1 MQLRSLHALHALHSW
16 GLARRRAYLQQEL
29 GFVCGCERCV
39 VEEDGGCWETCPRA
53 KRRAAAAAATAAAAA
68 AEQAEAQAAVSA
80 AEEPECLEDMLED
93 WQLAAL
99 EKAMRA
105 KAVADRLEEVVVV
118 EKAEEVEEVDEAEQ
132 IEKIEEEVVTG
143 REAEAIVRPAEA
155 EEAEEV
161 VEQRQQPVR
170 PELRPVYES
179 EVAEAKTGHRIT
191 AAAALALVTVVAAIA
206 WRRRA

>member
-1 MQLRSLHALHALHSW
+1 MAQTLAGPSSSALPTSS
-16 GLARRRAYLQQEL
+16 
-29 GFVCGCERCV
+29 
-39 VEEDGGCWETCPRA
+39 
-53 KRRAAAAAATAAAAA
+53 
-68 AEQAEAQAAVSA
+68 AVPTS
-80 AEEPECLEDMLED
+80 
-93 WQLAAL
+93 
-99 EKAMRA
+99 
-105 KAVADRLEEVVVV
+105 V
-118 EKAEEVEEVDEAEQ
+118 VEEVDEAEQ